1 MPEKYSENDIDAVRE
16 ILNIGIGRAAG
27 MLNKITKS
35 HITLTVP
42 DVEIISPKEF
52 SERKNA
58 ENKDNLATVKLE
70 FRGEFSGTTAVL
82 FPPDSA
88 ANLVMA
94 ITGEEAG
101 TAELDSIR
109 IETLK
114 EIGNIIINGVMG
126 SVGNII
132 NSPLNY
138 EIPAYNEESINS
150 LIAHSKI
157 MEEDGIIIAM
167 TKFSVADLNVKGT
180 IVMVLETGSMDILLE
195 KINSI

>member
-1 MPEKYSENDIDAVRE
+1 MPEKYSETDIDAVRE

-27 MLNKITKS
+27 MLNRITRS

-52 SERKNA
+52 TERKKSQDK
-58 ENKDNLATVKLE
+58 ESLATVRLE
-70 FRGEFSGTTAVL
+70 FKGEFSGTTAVL
-82 FPPDSA
+82 FPPESA

-94 ITGEEAG
+94 ITGEETG
-101 TAELDSIR
+101 TPELDSIR

-114 EIGNIIINGVMG
+114 EVGNIIINGVMG

-132 NSPLNY
+132 KSPLKY
-138 EIPAYNEESINS
+138 EIPAYNEESITN
-150 LIAHSKI
+150 LITDSGI
-157 MEEDGIIIAM
+157 LEEDGIILAM
-167 TKFSVADLNVKGT
+167 TKFSVADLDVQGT

>member
-1 MPEKYSENDIDAVRE
+1 MSVKYSERDIDAVRE

-52 SERKNA
+52 RERKNTGD
-58 ENKDNLATVKLE
+58 EDSLATVKLE
-70 FRGEFSGTTAVL
+70 FKGEFSGTTAVL

-101 TAELDSIR
+101 TPELDAIR

-114 EIGNIIINGVMG
+114 EVGNIIINGVMG

-132 NSPLNY
+132 KSPLNY
-138 EIPAYNEESINS
+138 EIPAYNEESIVNLVS
-150 LIAHSKI
+150 ESKI
-157 MEEDGIIIAM
+157 IEEDGIILAM
-167 TKFSVADLNVKGT
+167 TKFRVADLNVEGT
-180 IVMVLETGSMDILLE
+180 IVMVLETGSMNALLE

>member
-1 MPEKYSENDIDAVRE
+1 MSVKYSERDIDAVRE

-52 SERKNA
+52 RERKNTG
-58 ENKDNLATVKLE
+58 DGDSLATVKLE
-70 FRGEFSGTTAVL
+70 FKGEFSGTTAVL

-101 TAELDSIR
+101 TPELDSIR

-114 EIGNIIINGVMG
+114 EVGNIIINGVMG

-132 NSPLNY
+132 KSPLNY
-138 EIPAYNEESINS
+138 EIPAYNEESIIN
-150 LIAHSKI
+150 LVTESKI
-157 MEEDGIIIAM
+157 VEEYGIILAM
-167 TKFSVADLNVKGT
+167 TKFRVADLNVEGT
-180 IVMVLETGSMDILLE
+180 IVMVLETGSMNKLLE

>member
-1 MPEKYSENDIDAVRE
+1 MSVKYSERDIDAVRE

-52 SERKNA
+52 RERKNTG
-58 ENKDNLATVKLE
+58 DGDSLATVKLE
-70 FRGEFSGTTAVL
+70 FKGEFSGTTAVL

-101 TAELDSIR
+101 TPELDSIR

-114 EIGNIIINGVMG
+114 EVGNIIINGVMG

-132 NSPLNY
+132 KSPLNY
-138 EIPAYNEESINS
+138 EIPAYNEESIIN
-150 LIAHSKI
+150 LVTESKI
-157 MEEDGIIIAM
+157 VEEDGIILAM
-167 TKFSVADLNVKGT
+167 TKFRVADLNVEGT
-180 IVMVLETGSMDILLE
+180 IVMVLETGSMNKLLE